1 MYLKTTSPQFLKY
14 GKVSDEESP
23 FQVKRNYYEGKDV
36 NDLFHVPFKT
46 FVKLLSGIAVLIIKN
61 DDGVIENFVIH
72 RNVIINEHVQFN
84 IVPITQS
91 IVIEMGPYQKRNDP
105 FVRIPLS
112 VPYIY
117 KPIKPK
123 LSISEIY
130 SYYYNVKGKDY
141 HFDGEEHYFWELTY
155 VDTGQL
161 RTDIDG
167 NTFELSNQEM
177 VLYFPG
183 QFHKQDIIGKSSCS
197 YLTIMFDMNID
208 SNSESLKHIK
218 NKVFKCSSE
227 LYQLVN
233 NFIRVSTI
241 MENDELP
248 YARDMM
254 IAYLKE
260 IMVHLV
266 HYDDVHSDEHKVSNP
281 IQVNFENELMNE
293 ITNYIHK
300 NVYEP
305 ITIEEI
311 CLHFSISRS
320 TLQTLFK
327 KNLNMAPKQ
336 YINEEKMSLAQHMI
350 LEEKYP
356 ITEIAYKLGFSS
368 IHYFSRKFKSRFGL
382 APSEFSQSVFKQK
395 GEEAK

>member
-1 MYLKTTSPQFLKY
+1 MYLKTNSPQFLKF
-14 GKVSDEESP
+14 GVVTDDESP
-23 FQVKRNYYEGKDV
+23 YPVKRSYYEGKTARELLV
-36 NDLFHVPFKT
+36 SNNRKYI
-46 FVKLLSGIAVLIIKN
+46 KLLSGIAII
-61 DDGVIENFVIH
+61 VIENEEGKLKQFVIH
-72 RNVIINEHVQFN
+72 RNIILDKN
-84 IVPITQS
+84 IKYNIIPITQS
-91 IVIEMGPYQKRNDP
+91 IVIEVGCYQKKQEDDKRVPLKVP
-105 FVRIPLS
+105 F
-112 VPYIY
+112 IY

-123 LSISEIY
+123 LSVSEIY

-155 VDTGQL
+155 VDTGHL
-161 RTDIDG
+161 RTEIDG
-167 NTFELSNQEM
+167 QVFELSNQDM
-177 VLYFPG
+177 ILYFPG
-183 QFHKQDIIGKSSCS
+183 QYHKQEIMGDSSCS
-197 YLTIMFDMNID
+197 YLTIMFDVSID
-208 SNSESLKHIK
+208 ANSEAIQHIK

-227 LYQLVN
+227 IYQLIN
-233 NFIRVSTI
+233 NYIRVSTI

-266 HYDDVHSDEHKVSNP
+266 HYDDVHREDHKVFNP

-300 NVYEP
+300 NIYEP

-311 CLHFSISRS
+311 CTHFSISRS

-327 KNLNMAPKQ
+327 KNLDLAPKQ
-336 YINEEKMSLAQHMI
+336 YINEEKMTLAQRMI

-356 ITEIAYKLGFSS
+356 ITEIAFKLGFSS

-382 APSEFSQSVFKQK
+382 APSEFSQSVYKQNT
-395 GEEAK
+395 EDH

>member
-14 GKVSDEESP
+14 GKVTDEESP
-23 FQVKRNYYEGKDV
+23 YAVKRNYYEGKQI

-46 FVKLLSGIAVLIIKN
+46 YVKLLSGIAILVISN
-61 DDGVIENFVIH
+61 DEDFEVFVIH
-72 RNVIINEHVQFN
+72 RNVIIDEKVKFN
-84 IVPITQS
+84 IIPITQS
-91 IVIEMGPYQKRNDP
+91 IVLEMGPYQEEALP
-105 FVRIPLS
+105 MVRIPIDK
-112 VPYIY
+112 PYIY

-123 LSISEIY
+123 LNISEIY

-161 RTDIDG
+161 RTEIDG
-167 NTFELSNQEM
+167 KTFELSSQEM
-177 VLYFPG
+177 ILYFPG
-183 QFHKQDIIGKSSCS
+183 QYHRQDIVGNNSCS
-197 YLTIMFDMNID
+197 YLTIMFDMNVD
-208 SNSESLKHIK
+208 AHSEMLKHIK
-218 NKVFKCSSE
+218 NKVFQCSNE

-266 HYDDVHSDEHKVSNP
+266 HYDDVHSEEHKISNP

-293 ITNYIHK
+293 ITNYIHR
-300 NVYEP
+300 NIYEP

-336 YINEEKMSLAQHMI
+336 YINEEKMTLAQHMI

-356 ITEIAYKLGFSS
+356 ITEIAFKLGFSS

-382 APSEFSQSVFKQK
+382 APSDFSQSVFKQTQDEK
-395 GEEAK
+395 

>member
-14 GKVSDEESP
+14 GKVMDEESP
-23 FQVKRNYYEGKDV
+23 YAVKRNYHEGKAA
-36 NDLFHVPFKT
+36 NDLYFNPFRT
-46 FVKLLSGIAVLIIKN
+46 YVKLLSGIAILIIETE
-61 DDGVIENFVIH
+61 DEHLEQFVIH
-72 RNVIINEHVQFN
+72 RNVVLNANIKFN

-91 IVIEMGPYQKRNDP
+91 IVIEMGPYQTEAAELQK
-105 FVRIPLS
+105 VPLKA
-112 VPYIY
+112 PYVY

-123 LSISEIY
+123 LSVSEIY

-167 NTFELSNQEM
+167 KSFEMANQEM
-177 VLYFPG
+177 ILYFPG
-183 QFHKQDIIGKSSCS
+183 QFHKQEILGKSSCS
-197 YLTIMFDMNID
+197 YVTIMFDMNID
-208 SNSESLKHIK
+208 ANSESLKHIK
-218 NKVFKCSSE
+218 NKVFQCSNE

-260 IMVHLV
+260 IMIHLV
-266 HYDDVHSDEHKVSNP
+266 HYDDVHRDENKVSNP

-300 NVYEP
+300 NIYEP

-311 CLHFSISRS
+311 CMHFSISRS

-336 YINEEKMSLAQHMI
+336 YINEEKMNLAQHMI

-356 ITEIAYKLGFSS
+356 ITEIAFKLGFSS
-368 IHYFSRKFKSRFGL
+368 IHYFSRKFKSRYGL
-382 APSEFSQSVFKQK
+382 APSEFSQSVFKQSS
-395 GEEAK
+395 EN

>member
-14 GKVSDEESP
+14 GKASDSESP
-23 FQVKRNYYEGKDV
+23 YPVKRNYYEGKEV
-36 NDLFHVPFKT
+36 NDLFYVPFKT
-46 FVKLLSGIAVLIIKN
+46 YVKLLSGIAIIIIQ
-61 DDGVIENFVIH
+61 DDKEGLQQFVIH
-72 RNVIINEHVQFN
+72 RNVVINSNVKFN

-91 IVIEMGPYQKRNDP
+91 IVIEMGAYTSTPGDL
-105 FVRIPLS
+105 VLIPMS
-112 VPYIY
+112 VPYVY

-167 NTFELSNQEM
+167 QTFDLSNQEM

-197 YLTIMFDMNID
+197 YLTIMFDMAID
-208 SNSESLKHIK
+208 SKSESLKHIK
-218 NKVFKCSSE
+218 NKVFHCTNE

-293 ITNYIHK
+293 ISNYIH
-300 NVYEP
+300 NNIYEP

-336 YINEEKMSLAQHMI
+336 YINEEKMNLAQHMI

-356 ITEIAYKLGFSS
+356 ITEIAFKLGFSS

-395 GEEAK
+395 GEE

>member
-14 GKVSDEESP
+14 GRVTDEESP
-23 FQVKRNYYEGKDV
+23 FEVKRNYYEGKEA
-36 NDLFHVPFKT
+36 NDLYKVPFKT
-46 FVKLLSGIAVLIIKN
+46 YIKLLSGIAIL
-61 DDGVIENFVIH
+61 VIRNEVQEFEVFVIH
-72 RNVIINEHVQFN
+72 RNIILEANVQFN

-91 IVIEMGPYQKRNDP
+91 IVLEMGPYQKKQVP
-105 FVRIPLS
+105 MSRIPIDE
-112 VPYIY
+112 PYVY

-130 SYYYNVKGKDY
+130 SYYYNVKGKEY
-141 HFDGEEHYFWELTY
+141 NFSGEEHYFWELTY

-161 RTDIDG
+161 QTTIDG
-167 NTFELSNQEM
+167 KQFELSNQEM
-177 VLYFPG
+177 ILYFPG
-183 QFHKQDIIGKSSCS
+183 QFHDQKIVGNSSCS

-208 SNSESLKHIK
+208 PNSSMLKHIK
-218 NKVFKCSSE
+218 SKVFQCSNE

-266 HYDDVHSDEHKVSNP
+266 HYDDVHSEEHKVSNP

-293 ITNYIHK
+293 ISNYIH
-300 NVYEP
+300 NNIYEP

-336 YINEEKMSLAQHMI
+336 YINEEKMNLAQHMI

-356 ITEIAYKLGFSS
+356 ITEIAFKLGFSS
-368 IHYFSRKFKSRFGL
+368 IHYFSRKFKNRFGL
-382 APSEFSQSVFKQK
+382 APSEFSQSVFKQSQ
-395 GEEAK
+395 EDV

>member
-1 MYLKTTSPQFLKY
+1 M
-14 GKVSDEESP
+14 
-23 FQVKRNYYEGKDV
+23 
-36 NDLFHVPFKT
+36 NDLFQVPFKT
-46 FVKLLSGIAVLIIKN
+46 YVKLLSGIAIL
-61 DDGVIENFVIH
+61 VIQNHENELEKFVIH
-72 RNVIINEHVQFN
+72 RNVIINENVKFN

-91 IVIEMGPYQKRNDP
+91 IVTEIGAYQVTP
-105 FVRIPLS
+105 AALIRIPMDT
-112 VPYIY
+112 PYVY

-123 LSISEIY
+123 LGISEIY

-141 HFDGEEHYFWELTY
+141 HFNGEEHYFWELTY
-155 VDTGQL
+155 VDTGSL

-167 NTFELSNQEM
+167 KTFDLSNQEM
-177 VLYFPG
+177 ILYFPG

-197 YLTIMFDMNID
+197 YLTIMFDMNVD
-208 SNSESLKHIK
+208 SNSKDLQHIK
-218 NKVFKCSSE
+218 NKVFQTSNE

-254 IAYLKE
+254 TAYLKE
-260 IMVHLV
+260 IMIHLV
-266 HYDDVHSDEHKVSNP
+266 HYDDVHSEEHKVSNP

-293 ITNYIHK
+293 ITNYIH
-300 NVYEP
+300 NNIYEP

-336 YINEEKMSLAQHMI
+336 YINEEKMNLAQHMI

-356 ITEIAYKLGFSS
+356 ITEIAFKLGFSS

-382 APSEFSQSVFKQK
+382 APSEFSQSVFKQTADDK
-395 GEEAK
+395 